1 MSPLISSEKVLCIRK
16 LSSSKYAYKFSK
28 ISQFCMKA
36 RFLSLAT
43 ITVNCLPWN
52 DRLTLFIFEKSNAL
66 LQITIAC
73 LEAIEMMVHEG
84 KKYLVQLK
92 QLHKYFTSKHPSRI
106 SIELLFSP
114 SVTSSSLWTHALQ
127 HSRLPCSSPPP
138 RVCSDSC
145 PLSRWCQ
152 YIAELLMST
161 FYFTQEKKKASQ
173 GSIFS
178 KMSKFYWALLNQMA
192 VLF

>member
-1 MSPLISSEKVLCIRK
+1 MSPMISSEKVLCIRK

-28 ISQFCMKA
+28 ISHFCMKA

-52 DRLTLFIFEKSNAL
+52 DRLTVFIFEKSNAL

-73 LEAIEMMVHEG
+73 LEAIEMMVHGG

-92 QLHKYFTSKHPSRI
+92 QFHKYFTSNHPSYI
-106 SIELLFSP
+106 SIELLFSR
-114 SVTSSSLWTHALQ
+114 SVMSNSLWTYALQ
-127 HSRLPCSSPPP
+127 HSRLPCSSPSP

-161 FYFTQEKKKASQ
+161 FYFVQKKK
-173 GSIFS
+173 
-178 KMSKFYWALLNQMA
+178 KHLKNQYL
-192 VLF
+192 VKWRSFTGHY